1 MEPHGNLVSG
11 PDSGVYI
18 EGGGGGGGGEEERGS
33 KCVWR
38 EMLLGHSVCAG
49 GVVLRLVVASN

>member
-18 EGGGGGGGGEEERGS
+18 EGGGEERGS
-33 KCVWR
+33 N
-38 EMLLGHSVCAG
+38 VC
-49 GVVLRLVVASN
+49 GVRCW